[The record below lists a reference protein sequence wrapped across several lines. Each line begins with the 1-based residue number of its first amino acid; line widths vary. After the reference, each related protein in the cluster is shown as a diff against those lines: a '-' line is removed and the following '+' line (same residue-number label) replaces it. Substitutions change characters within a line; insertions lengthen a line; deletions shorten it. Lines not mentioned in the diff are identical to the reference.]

1 VKRPPELIDIPPAR
15 WRRLRVALAGA
26 LARRLGAGAT
36 ALAVRLSA
44 PSWLHPPAVNT
55 RRKRL
60 AYGLLLIAIY
70 IGLCLGPLVLVSV
83 GRSEPRRPFLVEF
96 SVALGYVGLSMMVL
110 QFALVSRIKWLAEP
124 FGIDLLHK
132 FHKEISFVAFAFIFA
147 HPVLLFVQDA
157 HKYLPLLDLAT
168 APWRARFAVVS
179 VLLLLLL
186 IVLSIWRRLLRISY
200 EAWKMSHGALSVT
213 SVLLGLAHM
222 DLVGH
227 YTRGLPGLVLFGFV
241 VGGILFVLVW
251 SRIVSPIVQ
260 LLRPW
265 RVVRVI
271 GERGQAVTM
280 VVEPIGHPGLSFRPG
295 QFAWVTVGEPPFG
308 VAEQH
313 PFSFSSPPVE
323 ARNGRVWLTIAGRG
337 DWTRDVAAIE
347 PGTRV
352 YLDGPYGHFSID
364 HTEAPGYVFI
374 AGGVGITPL
383 YSMIA
388 AMCLREDHRPVILF
402 YASRDWESVLFR
414 EQIDAL
420 SRYMPNL
427 HVVHVLRHPH
437 PEWRGEGGYI
447 TTKVLLRH
455 LPHRYRSFRY
465 FLCASEP
472 VMDAVQEML
481 LSIGVPASHIH
492 SERFAMV

>member
-1 VKRPPELIDIPPAR
+1 VKRPPELIDAPPTR
-15 WRRLRVALAGA
+15 WRRLRVALAGR
-26 LARRLGAGAT
+26 LARRLGPRAT
-36 ALAVRLSA
+36 ALALSM
-44 PSWLHPPAVNT
+44 PSWPRPPVLDT

-60 AYGLLLIAIY
+60 FCGLLLTGVY
-70 IGLCLGPLVLVSV
+70 VGLCLGPLVLVSA
-83 GRSEPRRPFLVEF
+83 GRREPRRPFLVEF

-132 FHKEISFVAFAFIFA
+132 FHREVSFVALTFIFA
-147 HPVLLFVQDA
+147 HPVLLFVENA
-157 HKYLPLLDLAT
+157 PKYLPLLNVAT
-168 APWRARFAVVS
+168 APWRARFAVAS

-186 IVLSIWRRLLRISY
+186 FVLSVWRRLLRVSY

-213 SVLLGLAHM
+213 SVLLALAHM

-227 YTRGLPGLVLFGFV
+227 YTSGLPGRVLFGFV

-251 SRIVSPIVQ
+251 SRIVSPVIQ

-271 GERGQAVTM
+271 GERGRAVTM
-280 VVEPIGHPGLSFRPG
+280 VVEPIGHPGLSFKPG

-337 DWTRDVAAIE
+337 DWTRGITAIE

-364 HTEAPGYVFI
+364 HAEAPGYVFI

-388 AMCLREDHRPVILF
+388 AMCLREDPRPVVLF

-414 EQIDAL
+414 EQIEAL

-427 HVVHVLRHPH
+427 RVVHVLRHPH
-437 PEWRGEGGYI
+437 PEWNGEGGYI
-447 TTKVLLRH
+447 TTTVLLRH
-455 LPHRYRSFRY
+455 LPPQYRSFEY

-481 LSIGVPASHIH
+481 LAIGVPAPRIH

>member
-1 VKRPPELIDIPPAR
+1 
-15 WRRLRVALAGA
+15 VALAGV
-26 LARRLGAGAT
+26 LARRLGPRAT
-36 ALAVRLSA
+36 ALALALSG
-44 PSWLHPPAVNT
+44 PSWPRPPALDT
-55 RRKRL
+55 RWKRV
-60 AYGLLLIAIY
+60 ACGLLLIGVY
-70 IGLCLGPLVLVSV
+70 VGLCLGPLLLVSV
-83 GRSEPRRPFLVEF
+83 GRREPRRPFLVEF

-132 FHKEISFVAFAFIFA
+132 FHREVSFVALAFIFA
-147 HPVLLFVQDA
+147 HPVLLFVENSA
-157 HKYLPLLDLAT
+157 EYLPLLDLTT

-179 VLLLLLL
+179 ILLLLLL
-186 IVLSIWRRLLRISY
+186 FVLSIWRRLLRLSY
-200 EAWKMSHGALSVT
+200 EAWKMSHGALSVA
-213 SVLLGLAHM
+213 SVLLALAHM

-227 YTRGLPGLVLFGFV
+227 YMRGLPGRLLFDFV

-251 SRIVSPIVQ
+251 SRIVSPVVQ

-265 RVVRVI
+265 QVVRVI
-271 GERGQAVTM
+271 GERGRAVTM
-280 VVEPIGHPGLSFRPG
+280 VVEPIGHRGLAFKPG

-323 ARNGRVWLTIAGRG
+323 ARNGRVWLTIARRG
-337 DWTRDVAAIE
+337 DWTRDIAAVR

-352 YLDGPYGHFSID
+352 YLDGPYGRFSID

-388 AMCLREDHRPVILF
+388 AMCLREDPRPVVLF

-427 HVVHVLRHPH
+427 RVVHVLRHPH

-447 TTKVLLRH
+447 TTRVLLRH
-455 LPHRYRSFRY
+455 LPAGYRSFQY

-481 LSIGVPASHIH
+481 VSIGVPASHID